1 MSKKLYSPED
11 IQQLRIA
18 FRDFLLE
25 RNLTLQKV
33 ALILD
38 VSPGT
43 LSLFKNGKTVP
54 FDRTLY
60 RIKKLIGE
68 S

>member
-38 VSPGT
+38 VSRGT
-43 LSLFKNGKTVP
+43 I
-54 FDRTLY
+54 RAA
-60 RIKKLIGE
+60 
-68 S
+68 